1 MNARL
6 FPLILC
12 LVLGASLVHADVK
25 IRPGDKPK
33 ESTKDFIKDAKKNGY
48 PTPEPRDRTFTFTEG
63 LSVDIELEVATS
75 FLGAVKFSIR
85 DLPQFG
91 RLSEI
96 RPHPSGEG
104 NKAMITYTHG
114 GAADQLTDRFTF
126 QGKVGDG
133 NTSSPGTITLL
144 GKRSEPK
151 LEVMEAPQFR
161 RLQPGEQDA
170 GRIVL
175 LNSGT
180 APFKG
185 EIRWPEPFIGPPHIE
200 LAINEKQT
208 FLLSIKPMKPG
219 AYRVSQELQPGVAS
233 SKIQAYVECVQPFV
247 AQPSSVA
254 LLYNASAGNRTGAA
268 RVTNASDA
276 PLELTVDGPQ
286 RIKVERKLTIPP
298 KTTQD
303 VPLALDAADVASFRG
318 EVWFVQ
324 EPHREK
330 IVVHA
335 EPEPPQIKLESPA
348 NGKIDFG
355 KIEKGK
361 SGEAR
366 ISLLNVGG
374 ATAIL
379 KLNNAP
385 PFIATAAASSV
396 IIEPG
401 KSQSIVI
408 GFVPEQPGTYS
419 ANFVVGGNA
428 GKVEVP
434 LSGSMFDPKRPNA
447 GTTGPTITNPNLVPT
462 KTSAAAPTDPRS
474 KAAAAKTKA
483 KTPAPAMPASLAI
496 VPNKRA
502 ETNDPPPAPKPSA
515 EEAPDGGTPRVA
527 LSSMSK
533 RDVNMFGRLA
543 SFGFGAESLPQF
555 QSKILDPVTSIGI
568 SEAGRDY
575 LVLTWSPPKV
585 EPKEYL
591 VQTSSLVPN
600 KATGLLLKT
609 WSNVPGWKP
618 VVGSGGQMAGRI
630 EGLDAGH
637 EYEWR
642 VLGVDHDGKFS
653 QSSDIIRVRTLP
665 PFEMPLWFWLFISG
679 ALLGTGAI
687 IYRRVQAQ
695 RALA

>member
-6 FPLILC
+6 FPFLLC
-12 LVLGASLVHADVK
+12 LVLGATLVHADVK

-33 ESTKDFIKDAKKNGY
+33 ETTKDFMKDAKKNGY

-75 FLGAVKFSIR
+75 FLGAVKFTIR
-85 DLPQFG
+85 DLPQYG
-91 RLSEI
+91 RLSEV

-114 GAADQLTDRFTF
+114 GDPAQLTDRFTF
-126 QGKVGDG
+126 QGKVSDG
-133 NTSSPGTITLL
+133 NTSSPGTISLL

-151 LEVMEAPQFR
+151 LEVIEAPQFR

-180 APFKG
+180 AAFKG
-185 EIRWPEPFIGPPHIE
+185 EIRWPEPFLGPPSIE

-208 FLLSIKPMKPG
+208 FLLTIKPMKPG
-219 AYRVSQELQPGVAS
+219 AYRVSQELQPGVAT
-233 SKIQAYVECVQPFV
+233 SKVQAYVECVQPFV

-254 LLYNASAGNRTGAA
+254 LLYNAAAGNRSGVA
-268 RVTNASDA
+268 RVTNASNS
-276 PLELTVDGPQ
+276 PLELTVDCPQ
-286 RIKVERKLTIPP
+286 RIKVNRKLTIPA

-303 VPLALDAADVASFRG
+303 VTLELDAADVASFRG

-335 EPEPPQIKLESPA
+335 EPEPAQIKLESPA

-374 ATAIL
+374 GAAIL
-379 KLNNAP
+379 KLTNVP
-385 PFIATAAASSV
+385 PFVATAAASSV

-401 KSQSIVI
+401 KSHSLVV
-408 GFVPEQPGTYS
+408 GFLPEQPGSYNAT
-419 ANFVVGGNA
+419 FVIGGNA
-428 GKVEVP
+428 GKVEVA

-447 GTTGPTITNPNLVPT
+447 GTSGPAISNPNLVST
-462 KTSAAAPTDPRS
+462 KTAAPAATDPRS
-474 KAAAAKTKA
+474 KAVAAKTKP
-483 KTPAPAMPASLAI
+483 TSRPPALPASLAI
-496 VPNKRA
+496 VQTKREVA
-502 ETNDPPPAPKPSA
+502 PEPPKPSSSGP
-515 EEAPDGGTPRVA
+515 EGGSPKVA

-533 RDVNMFGRLA
+533 RDVTMFGRLA
-543 SFGFGAESLPQF
+543 TFGFGAESLPQF
-555 QSKILDPVTSIGI
+555 QSKILDPVTSIGV

-575 LVLTWSPPKV
+575 LVLTWTPPKV

-600 KATGLLLKT
+600 QATGFFLKT
-609 WSNVPGWKP
+609 WKNVKGWKP
-618 VVGSGGQMAGRI
+618 VIGAAGTMAGRI
-630 EGLDAGH
+630 EGLSPGR

-642 VLGVDHDGKFS
+642 VLGVDHEGKFS
-653 QSSDIIRVRTLP
+653 QSSDLIRVNTLP
-665 PFEMPLWFWLFISG
+665 PFEMPLWFWVFISG
-679 ALLGTGAI
+679 ALLAAGVV
-687 IYRRVQAQ
+687 IYRRVEAQ

>member
-12 LVLGASLVHADVK
+12 LMLGATALRADVK

-48 PTPEPRDRTFTFTEG
+48 PTPEPRDRTFAFTEG

-75 FLGAVKFSIR
+75 YLGAVKFTIR
-85 DLPQFG
+85 DLPQHG

-96 RPHPSGEG
+96 RSHPSGEG

-114 GAADQLTDRFTF
+114 GDAEQLTDRFTF

-133 NTSSPGTITLL
+133 NTSSPGTITLF

-151 LEVMEAPQFR
+151 LEVLEAPQFR

-185 EIRWPEPFIGPPHIE
+185 EIRWPEPFIGPPQVE

-208 FLLSIKPMKPG
+208 FLLMIKPMKPG

-233 SKIQAYVECVQPFV
+233 SKVQAYVECVQPFV

-254 LLYNASAGNRTGAA
+254 LLYDPVAGNRSGVA
-268 RVTNASDA
+268 RVSNASDA
-276 PLELTVDGPQ
+276 PLELTVDCAQ
-286 RIKVERKLTIPP
+286 RVKVARKLSIPP

-303 VPLALDAADVASFRG
+303 VKIELDAADVLSFRG

-330 IVVHA
+330 IVVQA

-355 KIEKGK
+355 KLEKGK

-366 ISLLNVGG
+366 ISLFNAGG
-374 ATAIL
+374 AAAIL
-379 KLNNAP
+379 KLTNVP
-385 PFIATAAASSV
+385 PFVATAASASV

-401 KSQSIVI
+401 KSHSVVV
-408 GFVPEQPGTYS
+408 GFIPEQPGTYN
-419 ANFVVGGNA
+419 ANYVIGGNA
-428 GKVEVP
+428 GKVEVA
-434 LSGSMFDPKRPNA
+434 LTGTMFDPKRPNA
-447 GTTGPTITNPNLVPT
+447 GTTAPAISNPNLVPT
-462 KTSAAAPTDPRS
+462 KAATSAANDPRS
-474 KAAAAKTKA
+474 KAAAAKAKPTTPPPALPASLSIVPAKRATATEPTKA
-483 KTPAPAMPASLAI
+483 KPEAASTS
-496 VPNKRA
+496 P
-502 ETNDPPPAPKPSA
+502 
-515 EEAPDGGTPRVA
+515 GGTPKVA
-527 LSSMSK
+527 FSEMSK
-533 RDVNMFGRLA
+533 SDVVMFGRLA
-543 SFGFGAESLPQF
+543 TFGFGAESLPQF
-555 QSKILDPVTSIGI
+555 QSKILDPVTSIGV

-575 LVLTWSPPKV
+575 LVLTWTPPKV

-600 KATGLLLKT
+600 KTTGLLLKS
-609 WSNVPGWKP
+609 WKNVEGWKP
-618 VVGSGGQMAGRI
+618 VVGPGGTMAGKI
-630 EGLDAGH
+630 EGLSPGM

-642 VLGVDHDGKFS
+642 VLGVDHEGKLS
-653 QSSDIIRVRTLP
+653 QSSDLIRVSTMP
-665 PFEMPLWFWLFISG
+665 PFEMPFWFWVFILG
-679 ALLGTGAI
+679 AALAAGVI

-695 RALA
+695 RALG

>member
-1 MNARL
+1 M
-6 FPLILC
+6 LC
-12 LVLGASLVHADVK
+12 LVLGASLARADVK

-91 RLSEI
+91 RVSEI

-114 GAADQLTDRFTF
+114 GDAEQLTDRFTF

-151 LEVMEAPQFR
+151 LEVIEAPQFR
-161 RLQPGEQDA
+161 RLQPGDQDA

-208 FLLSIKPMKPG
+208 FLISIKPMKPG
-219 AYRVSQELQPGVAS
+219 AYRVSQELQPGVAT
-233 SKIQAYVECVQPFV
+233 SKVQAYVECVQPFV

-254 LLYNASAGNRTGAA
+254 LLYNAAGGNRTGVA

-276 PLELTVDGPQ
+276 PLELTVDCPQ

-335 EPEPPQIKLESPA
+335 EPEPAQIKLESPA
-348 NGKIDFG
+348 SAKIDFG

-366 ISLLNVGG
+366 ISLINVGG

-379 KLNNAP
+379 KLNNVP

-401 KSQSIVI
+401 KSQSVVI
-408 GFVPEQPGTYS
+408 GFVPEQPGSYS

-428 GKVEVP
+428 GKVEIA

-447 GTTGPTITNPNLVPT
+447 GSTAPAITNPNLVPT
-462 KTSAAAPTDPRS
+462 KTAASAATDPRS
-474 KAAAAKTKA
+474 KAAVAKTKPA
-483 KTPAPAMPASLAI
+483 APAPALPASLAI

-502 ETNDPPPAPKPSA
+502 EANEPAPQPKPSA
-515 EEAPDGGTPRVA
+515 TAPEGSPSRVA
-527 LSSMSK
+527 FSSMSK
-533 RDVNMFGRLA
+533 SDVTMFGRLA
-543 SFGFGAESLPQF
+543 TFGIGAEALPQF
-555 QSKILDPVTSIGI
+555 QSKILDPVTSIGV

-575 LVLTWSPPKV
+575 MVLTWSPPKV

-600 KATGLLLKT
+600 KATGLLLKS
-609 WSNVPGWKP
+609 WSNVEGWKP
-618 VVGSGGQMAGRI
+618 VVGSGGQRAGRI
-630 EGLDAGH
+630 EGLSPGH

-642 VLGVDHDGKFS
+642 VLGVDNEGKFS
-653 QSSDIIRVRTLP
+653 QSSDLIRVRTLP

-695 RALA
+695 RAFA